1 MTDYFFLVIKD
12 MFKSLSLS
20 LSLSLSEW
28 MLGVGACVI
37 DTCGRAF
44 AIFFKLIIISWLFLV
59 YFSIYFFYFS
69 FTPFIFFEHSFSK

>member
-44 AIFFKLIIISWLFLV
+44 AIFFQVDYYLLAFPSLF
-59 YFSIYFFYFS
+59 FHFFILF
-69 FTPFIFFEHSFSK
+69 